1 MRNPTEEEM
10 EFVERMRPKV
20 EEFLRTRTETD
31 IDNGVGSFVLSEVGN
46 IYHGVPFGAARWI
59 HGEENAIGSMVS
71 GEGVDARIRTILIV
85 GGSDEVCLPC
95 GMCRI
100 AIYRYGTEDT
110 AILGSNLSLSK
121 VERFTIS
128 ELYPHP
134 WKGEE

>member
-1 MRNPTEEEM
+1 M
-10 EFVERMRPKV
+10 
-20 EEFLRTRTETD
+20 
-31 IDNGVGSFVLSEVGN
+31 LSEAGN
-46 IYHGVPFGAARWI
+46 IYHGVPFGVARRI

-71 GEGVDARIRTILIV
+71 EEGVDARIRMILIV

-100 AIYRYGTEDT
+100 AIYRYRSENT

-134 WKGEE
+134 WKGED